1 MDRGRTT
8 PLGIFTLSVL
18 GILSIAALLGNGFI
32 IVVIGHRW
40 LQSRKMVPCDLLLT
54 SLSTSRF
61 LLQLIVMMSQ
71 FLYFCSPEIY
81 THVQEVIDYVWM
93 FFNIVSFWCT
103 SWLSVFYCVKVAN
116 FIHALFLWLKLRIN
130 MLVPRLL
137 GMSLIPF
144 VVFSVSIVVSCFGK
158 KKHYS
163 LSGNLPGNTSQSEAC
178 DYSLTIVQRLQ
189 IAFSAI
195 NVSICLTASI
205 LLLVSLW
212 RHTRHLKKN
221 GIGIKDFNTQ
231 AHFNVIMSLLLFLF
245 FYILYFVAVMLPM
258 TKYFKFGNL
267 ERLVSDTALSLLPS
281 AHSIILILTNPKL
294 KEVCTRVLNI
304 RRRSS

>member
-1 MDRGRTT
+1 MT
-8 PLGIFTLSVL
+8 
-18 GILSIAALLGNGFI
+18 
-32 IVVIGHRW
+32 
-40 LQSRKMVPCDLLLT
+40 
-54 SLSTSRF
+54 
-61 LLQLIVMMSQ
+61 SQ
-71 FLYFCSPEIY
+71 FLYFSSPEIY
-81 THVQEVIDYVWM
+81 IDKREVIDYVWM
-93 FFNIVSFWCT
+93 YFNIATFWCT
-103 SWLSVFYCVKVAN
+103 TWLSIFYCVRVAN
-116 FIHALFLWLKLRIN
+116 FIHPLFLWLKLRIN

-144 VVFSVSIVVSCFGK
+144 MVFTVSIIVSCLGN

-189 IAFSAI
+189 LAFSAI

-221 GIGIKDFNTQ
+221 SIGIKDFNTQ
-231 AHFNVIMSLLLFLF
+231 AHFNVITSLLFFLF
-245 FYILYFVAVMLPM
+245 FYILYFAVMVLSIM
-258 TKYFKFGNL
+258 NLLEFGNL
-267 ERLVSDTALSLLPS
+267 ERLVGDIALSSLPS

-294 KEVCTRVLNI
+294 KEVCTRIPNI

>member
-1 MDRGRTT
+1 MT
-8 PLGIFTLSVL
+8 
-18 GILSIAALLGNGFI
+18 
-32 IVVIGHRW
+32 
-40 LQSRKMVPCDLLLT
+40 
-54 SLSTSRF
+54 
-61 LLQLIVMMSQ
+61 SQ
-71 FLYFCSPEIY
+71 FLYFSSPEIY
-81 THVQEVIDYVWM
+81 THVQEVLGYVWM
-93 FFNIVSFWCT
+93 HFNIASIWCT
-103 SWLSVFYCVKVAN
+103 TWLNVFYCVKVAN
-116 FIHALFLWLKLRIN
+116 FIHPLFLWLKLRIN
-130 MLVPRLL
+130 MLMPRLL

-144 VVFSVSIVVSCFGK
+144 MVFTVSIVVSCFGN

-178 DYSLTIVQRLQ
+178 DYSRTTSQPLQ
-189 IAFSAI
+189 LVFSVI

-221 GIGIKDFNTQ
+221 SIGIKDFNTQ
-231 AHFNVIMSLLLFLF
+231 AHFSVIKSLLFFLF
-245 FYILYFVAVMLPM
+245 FYILYFVFMVLSM

-267 ERLVSDTALSLLPS
+267 ERLVGDIALSLLPS

-294 KEVCTRVLNI
+294 KEVCTRILNI